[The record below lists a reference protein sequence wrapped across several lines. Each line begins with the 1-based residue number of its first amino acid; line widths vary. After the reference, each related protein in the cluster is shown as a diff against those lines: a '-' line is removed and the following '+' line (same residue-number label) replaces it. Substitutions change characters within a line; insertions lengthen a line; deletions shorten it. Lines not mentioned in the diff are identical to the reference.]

1 RSSRPACPRRTRSGC
16 RRSWRARRRAPW
28 RDARPRRRHAGSPAP
43 RPRAGPARRRA
54 RPRSDAPS
62 RRSMPPRSAR
72 NRSRRPRLRG
82 PRSGSRPADPS
93 PVSIAI
99 LAGGVATGI
108 PLAQYVACTRIPMG
122 LRGVRILVIE
132 DAQDIREVFTLLL
145 RAEGADVA
153 SAANGREATDL
164 VAAQRFDVVLS
175 DLGLPDIPGDVL
187 IRELRARSGRATRV
201 VVVTGYGE
209 PFLARARQAG

>member
-1 RSSRPACPRRTRSGC
+1 
-16 RRSWRARRRAPW
+16 
-28 RDARPRRRHAGSPAP
+28 
-43 RPRAGPARRRA
+43 
-54 RPRSDAPS
+54 
-62 RRSMPPRSAR
+62 
-72 NRSRRPRLRG
+72 
-82 PRSGSRPADPS
+82 
-93 PVSIAI
+93 
-99 LAGGVATGI
+99 
-108 PLAQYVACTRIPMG
+108 MG

-209 PFLARARQAG
+209 PFQARARQAGADVVFTKPVEWSRILEYLEHPDLAASA